1 MRILL
6 VTSHFYPEN
15 FKAND
20 MAFELAARGHAVTVL
35 APIPDYPQGRYYDG
49 YGLFKK
55 RHERVKGVEVIRT
68 IVTPRRNGSAK
79 WLIPNYLTHTL
90 FSSIRGLWLGLRR
103 KFDVVLVH
111 ETSPVMIGIPG
122 MIVKR
127 MQRIPMLFW
136 VLDLWPE
143 SVSAASR
150 IKSKWV
156 LNPLAKLT
164 NLLYR
169 HSDRILISSK
179 GFRKSINGLGDYESR
194 IEFFPNW
201 VDADLATATDRKIPD
216 FPEGFNVLFAG
227 NIGDAQDMPHIL
239 EAAKE
244 LKGSGINF
252 IFVGDGRKK
261 PWAEEY
267 KREQDLGNVYFL
279 GRHPLETMPKFF
291 EKADVLLLALK
302 DEPIFR
308 LTVPAKLQAYMA
320 AGKPIMAMMNG
331 EGADVIGEAGCGWSV
346 GAENGVMLAEKLRE
360 VAQLSKEELKTIG
373 DKGRQYAEDHYTLKK
388 CMAHLESM
396 LKEIN
401 F

>member
-6 VTSHFYPEN
+6 VTSHFYWEN

-35 APIPDYPQGRYYDG
+35 PPIPDYPQGRYYKG

-55 RHERVKGVEVIRT
+55 RHETVNGVEVIRT
-68 IVTPRRNGSAK
+68 IVTPRRDGSAK
-79 WLIPNYLTHTL
+79 WLIPNYFTHTF
-90 FSSIRGLWLGLRR
+90 FSTLRGLWLGIRR
-103 KFDVVLVH
+103 KFDAVLVH

-127 MQRIPMLFW
+127 LQKIPMLFW

-143 SVSAASR
+143 SVSAASG
-150 IKSKWV
+150 IKSKWI
-156 LNPLAKLT
+156 LKPLAKLT
-164 NLLYR
+164 NMLYR

-179 GFRKSINGLGDYESR
+179 GFRKSINGMGDYADR

-201 VDADLATATDRKIPD
+201 VDADLKSTGDCSIPE

-252 IFVGDGRKK
+252 ILVGDGRKK
-261 PWAEEY
+261 AWAE
-267 KREQDLGNVYFL
+267 
-279 GRHPLETMPKFF
+279 
-291 EKADVLLLALK
+291 
-302 DEPIFR
+302 
-308 LTVPAKLQAYMA
+308 AYT
-320 AGKPIMAMMNG
+320 
-331 EGADVIGEAGCGWSV
+331 
-346 GAENGVMLAEKLRE
+346 
-360 VAQLSKEELKTIG
+360 EE
-373 DKGRQYAEDHYTLKK
+373 H
-388 CMAHLESM
+388 
-396 LKEIN
+396 
-401 F
+401 